1 MSNVVLPNDTIK
13 RISNKHKR
21 YLLVTSSV
29 YGSEFINPTVDD
41 DVNEKDNEASFRM
54 YLPRIDS
61 LTSLRKD
68 KDDLLMEFGLC
79 DYKVQQDVDIKYK
92 SNGEVKSMPVMYDDK
107 ELYEIAIFSDRTNKV
122 AITPYAEVIFSTGVD
137 KLKVNKDNLLY
148 RLLNSNFCITDPKI
162 RKELQTIEGHGSSGY
177 DFNKLYGM
185 IHGHYKQWR
194 AFYYHTSDHY
204 KKDILIKQKKV

>member
-54 YLPRIDS
+54 YLPKIDS
-61 LTSLRKD
+61 LTALCKD
-68 KDDLLMEFGLC
+68 KDDLLMEFGLY
-79 DYKVQQDVDIKYK
+79 DYKVRQDVDIEYK
-92 SNGEVKSMPVMYDDK
+92 SNGEFRIMPVMYNDK
-107 ELYEIAIFSDRTNKV
+107 ELYEIAVFSDKTNEV
-122 AITPYAEVIFSTGVD
+122 AITPYARNIFSIGVD
-137 KLKVNKDNLLY
+137 KLKVNRDNLLY
-148 RLLNSNFCITDPKI
+148 RLLNSDFRITDPKI

-204 KKDILIKQKKV
+204 ERDILIKQKKV